1 MPLRYIRSK
10 ITSGNALSVAVATAE
25 VGREISD
32 LLQFPPARA
41 ATGILLVI
49 FKTIQVCIHGM
60 ELGIGAEWIM

>member
-1 MPLRYIRSK
+1 M
-10 ITSGNALSVAVATAE
+10 AVATAE

-49 FKTIQVCIHGM
+49 FKTIQVCIYDM
-60 ELGIGAEWIM
+60 KFVNGAEEIV